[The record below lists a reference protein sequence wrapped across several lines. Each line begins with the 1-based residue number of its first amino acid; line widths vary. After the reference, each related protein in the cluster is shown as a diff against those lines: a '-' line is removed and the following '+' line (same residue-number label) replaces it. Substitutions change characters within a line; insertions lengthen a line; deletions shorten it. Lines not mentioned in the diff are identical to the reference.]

1 MIENTMFFP
10 GNEQL
15 LRKRAELEPS
25 LKIRSMLRGIKP
37 TECDKKNQ
45 DPS

>member
-10 GNEQL
+10 INEQL
-15 LRKRAELEPS
+15 LRKRAELGPS

-37 TECDKKNQ
+37 TEWNKKIQ